1 LDFPPGWYEERVRRV
16 LAHYE
21 EQTEVE
27 AVAEDEAALE
37 AQTQTV
43 IEIPTDSSQAVGH
56 ALDRF
61 IGTWS
66 AEQEAEVLKSVEAFE
81 QVDSSFWQ

>member
-1 LDFPPGWYEERVRRV
+1 VITSASGPSVRLTLVPRKQ
-16 LAHYE
+16 E
-21 EQTEVE
+21 
-27 AVAEDEAALE
+27 
-37 AQTQTV
+37 TQCSL
-43 IEIPTDSSQAVGH
+43 DSSKAVGH

-66 AEQEAEVLKSVEAFE
+66 AEQEAEVLKAVEVFE